1 MAHKTSLL
9 SGIAVGAVVAASAW
23 YGGTHLNITHFV
35 GAAEAAAPAVGIQ
48 PPLVEVFA
56 AQSENV
62 IERDTFSGRFEAVDE
77 VAIQARVSGQLE
89 QVHFQ
94 SGQIVQQGDL
104 LFSIDARPFKASL
117 AEAQGR
123 LAEAEAAA
131 ELAQSEFERAT
142 QLSAQGHISQSVL
155 DTRQQDA
162 AIAAAS
168 IASAQAAVERAQL
181 DLEFTLIHAP
191 VTGRIS
197 DDFVSAGNLVAAGA
211 GSTVLTTIVSLDP
224 IHFVFDVTE
233 QQYLEYIDNS
243 DAMDFRS
250 AAPNREVA
258 LQLVGNSEFAREGY
272 VNFID
277 NRLDRGTGTLRGR
290 AVFDNADGI
299 LLPGMFGRIEVA
311 TGNGQ
316 ERVVIPDLAIG
327 SDQSTKFVWV
337 VADDGAVQRRDV
349 TLSDRHAGLRIVEG
363 LEPGEQVIVSGLHMV
378 SAGAQVRVRPDQSE
392 TTDLAMR

>member
-181 DLEFTLIHAP
+181 DLEFTQIHAP